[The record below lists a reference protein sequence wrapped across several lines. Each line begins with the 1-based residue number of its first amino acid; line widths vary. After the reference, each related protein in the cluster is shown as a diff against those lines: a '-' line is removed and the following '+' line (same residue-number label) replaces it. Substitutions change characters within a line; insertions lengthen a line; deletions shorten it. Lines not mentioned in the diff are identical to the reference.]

1 MDNTANRIFNKLNH
15 WSSMGGL
22 FFLLLL
28 LAVFL
33 NEHINAIRNIG
44 LYSLA
49 IMIILYSVT
58 CRWKMRNLDGYR
70 ITLILLTILIIQ
82 GAVRN
87 EYGITE
93 GFNDFRRTY
102 MKAYIIAIGIM
113 LFVSNIRAVS
123 LVTWSLFVSAISIL
137 SNEIYRYLYSSGNTF
152 FYGGEGGIR
161 LSAHVIDFIDPVV
174 VLYTKH
180 HSKYI
185 RFLSIVVLIGFTVLI
200 IGTGTRGGW
209 LALAAGF
216 VVVYFL
222 VNKDGKLVSTLVKS
236 SIRIAAIAIGIS
248 LLAPSGSMVDNA
260 FNKRLDAVKRTET
273 IFPVYGNTIVHG
285 PAFGYGYTNN
295 IEDRIPNIVGATDE
309 QFGLA
314 LRHGPHNQFLLFGVH
329 FGIIGLIIYIVV
341 IVWTLIRLIRRSIF
355 SPDFEMRLL
364 SAGGAGMLVAE
375 YIVRSMTDL
384 TPKHWIGVPIGIAL
398 ITLPE
403 KGGPSMKG

>member
-1 MDNTANRIFNKLNH
+1 MNGIIENINR
-15 WSSMGGL
+15 WSSSAGL
-22 FFLLLL
+22 VFLCLL
-28 LAVFL
+28 LATFL
-33 NEHINAIRNIG
+33 NEHINAVRNIG

-49 IMIILYSVT
+49 VMIVFYSIT
-58 CRWKMRNLDGYR
+58 SRWKLKGIGGYE
-70 ITLILLTILIIQ
+70 IVLIFLSISILQ
-82 GAVRN
+82 GVLRN
-87 EYGITE
+87 EYGVTE
-93 GFNDFRRTY
+93 GLNDFRRTY
-102 MKAYIIAIGIM
+102 MKAYIVAIGIM
-113 LFVSNIRAVS
+113 LFASNVRAVS
-123 LVTWSLFVSAISIL
+123 MVTWSLFVSAISIL
-137 SNEIYRYLYSSGNTF
+137 SNEIYRYIYSSGNTF

-161 LSAHVIDFIDPVV
+161 LSAHLIDFIDPVV

-185 RFLSIVVLIGFTVLI
+185 RLLSIIILIGFTVLI

-222 VNKDGKLVSTLVKS
+222 INNRSNMISIFIKS
-236 SIRIAAIAIGIS
+236 SVRIAAIVIGIS

-273 IFPVYGNTIVHG
+273 IFPVYGNTIIHG

-295 IEDRIPNIVGATDE
+295 IEDRIPNIIGATDE
-309 QFGLA
+309 QFSTA
-314 LRHGPHNQFLLFGVH
+314 IRHGPHNQFLLFGVH
-329 FGIIGLIIYIVV
+329 FGIIGLILYV
-341 IVWTLIRLIRRSIF
+341 IVIAWTLIRLVRRSIYC
-355 SPDFEMRLL
+355 SDIEIRLL

-398 ITLPE
+398 IKLTD
-403 KGGPSMKG
+403 KN